1 MPLLIFL
8 VPLALWLLGGLKII
22 QEYEAG
28 VIFRLGRFAG
38 VKRAGLNWIVPM
50 LDRMVK
56 IDLRTVTR
64 DVPPQD
70 VITRDNVSLKVSAVI
85 YFRVINAEKAV
96 IQVENYLYAT
106 SQLAQ
111 TTLRSTLGKLELDD
125 LLAQRD
131 KINKELQQV
140 LDLHTEPWGVK
151 VTAVEVKQLDLPAEM
166 QRAMARQAEAER
178 ERRGKVIAAEGEYQA
193 AEKLG
198 MAADVIDAHP
208 AALQLRYLQTLVEIS
223 AEKASTTIFPV
234 PIDLI
239 QTFLGRGGGHGQ
251 GAHAPPPPPA
261 RPAPVA
267 PPAGA
272 QPGGA
277 GLPPRVLR
285 PPPGG
290 RPPGGG
296 GHG

>member
-1 MPLLIFL
+1 MSVGFLFFLI
-8 VPLALWLLGGLKII
+8 PIGLWIITGLKIL

-28 VIFRLGRFAG
+28 VIFRLGRFAE

-50 LDRMVK
+50 LDRMVR

-85 YFRVINAEKAV
+85 YFRVIDAAKAV
-96 IQVENYLYAT
+96 IQVENYLFAT
-106 SQLAQ
+106 SQLTQ

-125 LLAQRD
+125 LLAQRE

-140 LDLHTEPWGVK
+140 LDLHTEPWGIK
-151 VTAVEVKQLDLPAEM
+151 VSAVEVKQLDLPVEM

-178 ERRGKVIAAEGEYQA
+178 ERRAKVIAAEGEYQA

-223 AEKASTTIFPV
+223 SDKSSTTIFPV

-239 QTFLGRGGGHGQ
+239 TTFLGRTPGQ
-251 GAHAPPPPPA
+251 ALAAPQPSPAPAPPSK
-261 RPAPVA
+261 V
-267 PPAGA
+267 
-272 QPGGA
+272 
-277 GLPPRVLR
+277 
-285 PPPGG
+285 PPPGSE
-290 RPPGGG
+290 
-296 GHG
+296 HG

>member
-1 MPLLIFL
+1 VTYSAIFVVIVL
-8 VPLALWLLGGLKII
+8 FWVISGLRVI
-22 QEYEAG
+22 QQYEAG
-28 VIFRLGRFAG
+28 VIFRLGRFAET
-38 VKRAGLNWIVPM
+38 KRAGLNWIVPM

-56 IDLRTVTR
+56 VDLRTVTR

-70 VITRDNVSLKVSAVI
+70 VITRDNVSLKVSAVM
-85 YFRVINAEKAV
+85 YFRVIDAEKAI
-96 IQVENYLYAT
+96 IQVENFLYAT

-125 LLAQRD
+125 LLAQRE

-140 LDLHTEPWGVK
+140 LDLHTEPWGIK
-151 VTAVEVKQLDLPAEM
+151 VTAVEVKAIDLPAEM

-223 AEKASTTIFPV
+223 AEKNSTTIFPV

-239 QTFLGRGGGHGQ
+239 AAFMKKMPPGPRGG
-251 GAHAPPPPPA
+251 
-261 RPAPVA
+261 
-267 PPAGA
+267 
-272 QPGGA
+272 
-277 GLPPRVLR
+277 
-285 PPPGG
+285 
-290 RPPGGG
+290 
-296 GHG
+296 

>member
-1 MPLLIFL
+1 MEAELDQVDGRPIIGPERRLECLIATGARVL
-8 VPLALWLLGGLKII
+8 
-22 QEYEAG
+22 QEYEAD
-28 VIFRLGRFAG
+28 VVFRLGRFSD
-38 VKRAGLNWIVPM
+38 VKRAGLNLIIPL

-85 YFRVINAEKAV
+85 YFRVIDAEKAV
-96 IQVENYLYAT
+96 IQVENYLFAT

-111 TTLRSTLGKLELDD
+111 TTLRSILGKLELDE
-125 LLAQRD
+125 LLSQRE

-140 LDLHTEPWGVK
+140 LDLHTEPWGIK
-151 VTAVEVKQLDLPAEM
+151 VSAVEVKQLDLPIEM

-178 ERRGKVIAAEGEYQA
+178 ERRAKVIAAEGEYQA

-208 AALQLRYLQTLVEIS
+208 AALQLRYLQTLVEIAGDKS
-223 AEKASTTIFPV
+223 STTIFPI

-239 QTFLGRGGGHGQ
+239 TNLLQGRLKD
-251 GAHAPPPPPA
+251 PPTPA
-261 RPAPVA
+261 LPVV
-267 PPAGA
+267 
-272 QPGGA
+272 
-277 GLPPRVLR
+277 PR
-285 PPPGG
+285 G
-290 RPPGGG
+290 
-296 GHG
+296 

>member
-1 MPLLIFL
+1 MTYPVIFIVIVL
-8 VPLALWLLGGLKII
+8 FWVISGLRVI
-22 QEYEAG
+22 QQYEAG
-28 VIFRLGRFAG
+28 VVFRLGRFAET
-38 VKRAGLNWIVPM
+38 KRAGLNWIVPM

-56 IDLRTVTR
+56 VDLRTVTR

-70 VITRDNVSLKVSAVI
+70 VITRDNVSLKVSAVM
-85 YFRVINAEKAV
+85 YFRVIDAEKAI
-96 IQVENYLYAT
+96 IQVENFLYAT

-125 LLAQRD
+125 LLAQRE

-140 LDLHTEPWGVK
+140 LDLHTEPWGIK
-151 VTAVEVKQLDLPAEM
+151 VTAVEVKAIDLPAEM

-223 AEKASTTIFPV
+223 AEKNSTTIFPV

-239 QTFLGRGGGHGQ
+239 AAFMKKF
-251 GAHAPPPPPA
+251 
-261 RPAPVA
+261 
-267 PPAGA
+267 
-272 QPGGA
+272 
-277 GLPPRVLR
+277 
-285 PPPGG
+285 PPGSTRG
-290 RPPGGG
+290 
-296 GHG
+296 